1 MEEELM
7 LKQKYNDLLQSLRK
21 GEEYI
26 KSNPEDEKAQKRLTE
41 LANEMQN
48 IMNAI
53 PNMTQEEMEN
63 GFKIENKP
71 KETQIIV
78 DGDEHKNIALK
89 PQVQQKNIDNGIIS
103 TTTGDIELTPQI
115 VRKYLVNG
123 QSNVTDQ
130 EVMMFIGMCKANKL
144 NPFNKEAYLIKYGN
158 QPASIITSKDV
169 FFKRAI
175 QNPNFNGLKSGI
187 IVLNDKDEIVKR
199 EGHIYTSKE
208 KIIGAWCEVFRKDW
222 EHSMYQEVNM
232 SEYIGKTKTGEV
244 NSNWKTKPAVMITKV
259 AEATALRKA
268 FTENLQEM
276 YIAEENE
283 EMPIQREN
291 PTDIL

>member
-78 DGDEHKNIALK
+78 DEDEHKNTTLK
-89 PQVQQKNIDNGIIS
+89 PIIKQENDV
-103 TTTGDIELTPQI
+103 TTNFQNNWAIAEKL
-115 VRKYLVNG
+115 
-123 QSNVTDQ
+123 
-130 EVMMFIGMCKANKL
+130 CKS
-144 NPFNKEAYLIKYGN
+144 
-158 QPASIITSKDV
+158 SIIPKEFQGKPENVLLCMGMSKKMGFDV
-169 FFKRAI
+169 ITVMNNLQLVMGRQEWKGSFI
-175 QNPNFNGLKSGI
+175 P
-187 IVLNDKDEIVKR
+187 VLIE
-199 EGHIYTSKE
+199 
-208 KIIGAWCEVFRKDW
+208 
-222 EHSMYQEVNM
+222 
-232 SEYIGKTKTGEV
+232 KTGKYCDLEF
-244 NSNWKTKPAVMITKV
+244 NFTGKEGSDDWRMLFRSNENKRWKKNKRNNDNYV
-259 AEATALRKA
+259 
-268 FTENLQEM
+268 
-276 YIAEENE
+276 YG
-283 EMPIQREN
+283 
-291 PTDIL
+291 

>member
-78 DGDEHKNIALK
+78 DGDEHKNITLK
-89 PQVQQKNIDNGIIS
+89 PIIKQENDI
-103 TTTGDIELTPQI
+103 TTNFQNNWAIAEKL
-115 VRKYLVNG
+115 
-123 QSNVTDQ
+123 
-130 EVMMFIGMCKANKL
+130 CKS
-144 NPFNKEAYLIKYGN
+144 
-158 QPASIITSKDV
+158 SIIPKEFQGKPENVLLCMGMSKKMGFDV
-169 FFKRAI
+169 ITVMNNLQLVMGRQEWKGSFI
-175 QNPNFNGLKSGI
+175 P
-187 IVLNDKDEIVKR
+187 VLIE
-199 EGHIYTSKE
+199 
-208 KIIGAWCEVFRKDW
+208 
-222 EHSMYQEVNM
+222 
-232 SEYIGKTKTGEV
+232 KTGKYCDLEFNFV
-244 NSNWKTKPAVMITKV
+244 GKEGSDDWRMLFRSNKNKRWKKNKRNNDYYV
-259 AEATALRKA
+259 
-268 FTENLQEM
+268 
-276 YIAEENE
+276 YG
-283 EMPIQREN
+283 
-291 PTDIL
+291 

>member
-78 DGDEHKNIALK
+78 DGDDKKNIALK
-89 PQVQQKNIDNGIIS
+89 PQVQQPQTNNLNSFSQNWNMAVQLSKSDIIPDNYKNKPQNVVIAIALANQMQLDPFTVMQNLAIIKGKTSWSGSFCKTLIERTGKYKNLELNYVGEKGKDSYGCYLSAVRVSDGKIINGPTVTMQMAKAEKWTS
-103 TTTGDIELTPQI
+103 NSKWLTLTDLMLAYRCQSFFCRLYVPEAM
-115 VRKYLVNG
+115 NG
-123 QSNVTDQ
+123 
-130 EVMMFIGMCKANKL
+130 
-144 NPFNKEAYLIKYGN
+144 
-158 QPASIITSKDV
+158 
-169 FFKRAI
+169 
-175 QNPNFNGLKSGI
+175 
-187 IVLNDKDEIVKR
+187 
-199 EGHIYTSKE
+199 IYTSE
-208 KIIGAWCEVFRKDW
+208 EV
-222 EHSMYQEVNM
+222 EEV
-232 SEYIGKTKTGEV
+232 S
-244 NSNWKTKPAVMITKV
+244 A
-259 AEATALRKA
+259 
-268 FTENLQEM
+268 
-276 YIAEENE
+276 
-283 EMPIQREN
+283 QRQQ

>member
-78 DGDEHKNIALK
+78 DGDDKRNIALK
-89 PQVQQKNIDNGIIS
+89 PQVQQPQTNNLTSFSQNWNMAVQLSKSDIIPDNYKNKPQNVVIAIGLANQMQLDPFTVMQNLAIIKGKTSWSGSFCKTLIERTGKYKNLELNYVGEKGKDSYGCYLSAVRVSDGKVINGPTVTMAMAKAEKWTS
-103 TTTGDIELTPQI
+103 NSKWLTLTDLMLAYRCQSFFCRLYVPEAM
-115 VRKYLVNG
+115 NG
-123 QSNVTDQ
+123 
-130 EVMMFIGMCKANKL
+130 
-144 NPFNKEAYLIKYGN
+144 
-158 QPASIITSKDV
+158 
-169 FFKRAI
+169 
-175 QNPNFNGLKSGI
+175 
-187 IVLNDKDEIVKR
+187 
-199 EGHIYTSKE
+199 IYTSE
-208 KIIGAWCEVFRKDW
+208 EV
-222 EHSMYQEVNM
+222 EEV
-232 SEYIGKTKTGEV
+232 S
-244 NSNWKTKPAVMITKV
+244 A
-259 AEATALRKA
+259 
-268 FTENLQEM
+268 
-276 YIAEENE
+276 
-283 EMPIQREN
+283 QRQQ

>member
-71 KETQIIV
+71 KETQIV
-78 DGDEHKNIALK
+78 VNNVALK
-89 PQVQQKNIDNGIIS
+89 PQAQQPQTNNLTSFSQNWNMAVQLSKSDIIPDNYKNKPQNVVIAIGLANQMQLDPFTVMQNLAIIKGKTSWSGSFCKTLIERTGKYKNLELNYVGETLTDLMLAYRCQSFFCRLYVPEAMNG
-103 TTTGDIELTPQI
+103 
-115 VRKYLVNG
+115 
-123 QSNVTDQ
+123 
-130 EVMMFIGMCKANKL
+130 
-144 NPFNKEAYLIKYGN
+144 
-158 QPASIITSKDV
+158 
-169 FFKRAI
+169 
-175 QNPNFNGLKSGI
+175 
-187 IVLNDKDEIVKR
+187 
-199 EGHIYTSKE
+199 IYTSE
-208 KIIGAWCEVFRKDW
+208 EV
-222 EHSMYQEVNM
+222 EEV
-232 SEYIGKTKTGEV
+232 S
-244 NSNWKTKPAVMITKV
+244 A
-259 AEATALRKA
+259 
-268 FTENLQEM
+268 
-276 YIAEENE
+276 
-283 EMPIQREN
+283 QRQQ

>member
-78 DGDEHKNIALK
+78 DGDEHKNIILK
-89 PQVQQKNIDNGIIS
+89 PIIKQENDV
-103 TTTGDIELTPQI
+103 TTNFQNNWAIAEKL
-115 VRKYLVNG
+115 
-123 QSNVTDQ
+123 
-130 EVMMFIGMCKANKL
+130 CKS
-144 NPFNKEAYLIKYGN
+144 
-158 QPASIITSKDV
+158 SIIPKEFQGKPENVLLCMGMSKKMGFDV
-169 FFKRAI
+169 ITVMNNLQLVMGRQEWKGSFI
-175 QNPNFNGLKSGI
+175 P
-187 IVLNDKDEIVKR
+187 VLIE
-199 EGHIYTSKE
+199 
-208 KIIGAWCEVFRKDW
+208 
-222 EHSMYQEVNM
+222 
-232 SEYIGKTKTGEV
+232 KTGKYYDLEFNFV
-244 NSNWKTKPAVMITKV
+244 GKEGSDDWRMLFRSNKNKRWKKNKRNNDYYV
-259 AEATALRKA
+259 
-268 FTENLQEM
+268 
-276 YIAEENE
+276 YG
-283 EMPIQREN
+283 
-291 PTDIL
+291 

>member
-78 DGDEHKNIALK
+78 DGDEHKNITLK
-89 PQVQQKNIDNGIIS
+89 PIIKQENDV
-103 TTTGDIELTPQI
+103 TTNFQNNWAIAEKL
-115 VRKYLVNG
+115 
-123 QSNVTDQ
+123 
-130 EVMMFIGMCKANKL
+130 CKS
-144 NPFNKEAYLIKYGN
+144 
-158 QPASIITSKDV
+158 SIIPKEFQGKPENVLLCMGMSKKMGFDV
-169 FFKRAI
+169 ITVMNNLQLVMGRQEWKGSFI
-175 QNPNFNGLKSGI
+175 P
-187 IVLNDKDEIVKR
+187 VLIE
-199 EGHIYTSKE
+199 
-208 KIIGAWCEVFRKDW
+208 
-222 EHSMYQEVNM
+222 
-232 SEYIGKTKTGEV
+232 KTGKYCDLEF
-244 NSNWKTKPAVMITKV
+244 NFTGKEGSDDWRMLFRSNKNKRWKKNKRNNDYYV
-259 AEATALRKA
+259 
-268 FTENLQEM
+268 
-276 YIAEENE
+276 YG
-283 EMPIQREN
+283 
-291 PTDIL
+291 